1 MKIARSRFA
10 APRRAAPFLAVASL
24 MPLAAV
30 AGDTPADVSKT
41 LDAVVVTAS
50 GFEQKITDAPASI
63 SRRSRHSSAGRSG
76 CGELLPVT
84 CAISAATTRAN
95 HHACTSHNKA
105 PTPCNR

>member
-10 APRRAAPFLAVASL
+10 APRRAALFLAVASL

-50 GFEQKITDAPASI
+50 GFEQ
-63 SRRSRHSSAGRSG
+63 
-76 CGELLPVT
+76 
-84 CAISAATTRAN
+84 
-95 HHACTSHNKA
+95 
-105 PTPCNR
+105 